1 MDGKEAQS
9 EPASISRGTT
19 AREIGEFWDSHD
31 FTDYEAECPDVTDQF
46 EFDIQSVRHLVAVDP
61 DLLQEAITSAHR
73 KGIAVRSLINLAL
86 REALDRLSHR

>member
-19 AREIGEFWDSHD
+19 AREIGEFWDRHD
-31 FTDYEAECPDVTDQF
+31 FTDYDAECTDVTDRF
-46 EFDIQSVRHLVAVDP
+46 EFDIQSVRHLVAV
-61 DLLQEAITSAHR
+61 
-73 KGIAVRSLINLAL
+73 SLIKLAL